1 MWHLE
6 VCYIYELLRNII
18 DIEYHLCMYLLLKE
32 AMRRQINSLLRKE
45 GMKKMESKAVS
56 NAI

>member
-1 MWHLE
+1 M
-6 VCYIYELLRNII
+6 
-18 DIEYHLCMYLLLKE
+18 DLLLKE
-32 AMRRQINSLLRKE
+32 AVRRQINSSLRKE